1 MTSPARD
8 TDVARPRGRPRRVEA
23 TDAIL
28 DATLELFAERG
39 FAATTMDG
47 IAERARVGKPSIYRR
62 WSSKEDL
69 VVDALVRFTAEL
81 QLPTG
86 VGDVHAVLLEHVR
99 AVARFFSDPLARRLL
114 PGLLGELE
122 DNPRFA
128 TAYSERV
135 VAPLRR
141 PLVDL
146 LASARDDGQLRGDID
161 PEQIADHLVGP
172 AFLRLVFPFGLPDVD
187 PSYPD
192 TLLDAVWH
200 GIAPPPT

>member
-1 MTSPARD
+1 MTSPARN
-8 TDVARPRGRPRRVEA
+8 TEAVRPRGRPRRVEA
-23 TDAIL
+23 TEAIL

-39 FAATTMDG
+39 FAATTMDA
-47 IAERARVGKPSIYRR
+47 IAERARVGKPTIYRR

-69 VVDALVRFTAEL
+69 IVDALVRFTAEL
-81 QLPTG
+81 EIPAG
-86 VGDVHAVLLEHVR
+86 VGDVRAVLLEHVR

-122 DNPRFA
+122 GNPRFA

-146 LASARDDGQLRGDID
+146 LASARDDGQLRRDTD
-161 PEQIADHLVGP
+161 PEQVADLLVGP

-187 PSYPD
+187 PTYPE
-192 TLLDAVWH
+192 TLLDTIWH
-200 GIAPPPT
+200 GIAPAPT